1 MEQPDPGGIRMAS
14 KNPAGPRC
22 VAIVGSYLS
31 GKTTLLESILNL
43 CGATNRKGSVTDGN
57 TVGDSAPEARARN
70 MSVEANV
77 ATANYLGEEWT
88 FLDCPGSVE
97 LIQETRTNLSM
108 ADAAV
113 VVCEPGVE
121 KVLAVTRL
129 LLDLDEKGMPYTI
142 FINKIENTEAKVK
155 ETFDALQKL
164 TERPLVLREI
174 PLRDGE
180 QITGYVDLVSE
191 RAYSYKAG
199 EPSDLIE
206 IPEAE
211 SGRKDEERMILLESL
226 ADFNDA
232 LLEQLL
238 EDVVPGTDD
247 IYNDLAKD
255 FQDGLIVPV
264 FFGSAENDNGV
275 KRLMKSLRHET
286 PQLSKTLERLNIGEG
301 EAIAQ
306 VFKINNG
313 AQAGKLSMARIWRGE
328 IGDGTTLSGT
338 RVSGMFKMLGHQQ
351 NKVNNASAGEVVALG
366 RMDDIKAG
374 DVLSISGKVDSL
386 SWPTPLRPV
395 YALAIHA
402 DRRDDEVK
410 LAGALAKIVEE
421 DQSLTYG
428 PNPDTGE
435 MLLRGQGETHLRIA
449 LDRLHNRNKLE
460 VSAKLPQVAYKE
472 SIRKPISQHARH
484 KKQSGGHGQFGD
496 VHVEIK
502 PLPRGSGFQFT
513 DSITGGVVPKQYIP
527 SVENGVKEYLPR
539 GPLGFP
545 VVDVAVEL
553 TDGQFHAVDSSDQA
567 FKMAGNLAMREG
579 MPKCSPVLLEPIF
592 QINVSTP
599 TEFTSKVQRLISGR
613 RGQILGFEPK
623 AGWRSWDEVSAH
635 IPESE
640 TVDLINELRSLS
652 QGTASF
658 EWEFERLQEFSGKEA
673 DEVIAKR
680 SEAH

>member
-1 MEQPDPGGIRMAS
+1 MAS
-14 KNPAGPRC
+14 KNPSGPRC
-22 VAIVGSYLS
+22 VAIVGPYLS
-31 GKTTLLESILNL
+31 GKTTLLESVLHL
-43 CGATNRKGSVTDGN
+43 CGATNRKGNVTDGN
-57 TVGDSAPEARARN
+57 TVGDAAPEARARN
-70 MSVEANV
+70 MSVEVNV
-77 ATANYLGEEWT
+77 ATAEYLGDQWN

-97 LIQETRTNLSM
+97 LIRETHVNLLM
-108 ADAAV
+108 ADAAI

-129 LLDLDEKGMPYTI
+129 LLDLDERGMPYTI
-142 FINKIENTEAKVK
+142 FINKIDNTEAKVK
-155 ETFDALQKL
+155 ETFDALQGL
-164 TERPLVLREI
+164 TESPLVLREI
-174 PLRDGE
+174 PIRDGE
-180 QITGYVDLVSE
+180 LVTGYVDLVSE
-191 RAYSYKAG
+191 RAYSYKSG

-206 IPEAE
+206 IPETE
-211 SGRKDEERMILLESL
+211 TGRKDEERMVLLESL
-226 ADFNDA
+226 ADFNDE

-238 EDVVPGTDD
+238 EDVIPGTDEV
-247 IYNDLAKD
+247 YNNLTKDL
-255 FQDGLIVPV
+255 QEGLIVPV
-264 FFGSAENDNGV
+264 FFGSAENNNGV
-275 KRLMKSLRHET
+275 KRLLKSLRHET
-286 PQLSKTLERLNIGEG
+286 PEISHTANRLGIGDG
-301 EAIAQ
+301 EPIAQ
-306 VFKINNG
+306 VFKVNNG

-328 IGDGTTLSGT
+328 VSDGTTLNGT

-351 NKVNNASAGEVVALG
+351 IKVSKAEAGEVVALG

-374 DVLSISGKVDSL
+374 DVLSGSGNADGPA
-386 SWPTPLRPV
+386 WPAPMTPV

-402 DRRDDEVK
+402 DKRDDEVK
-410 LAGALAKIVEE
+410 LAGALAKVVEE
-421 DQSLTYG
+421 DQSLSYG

-435 MLLRGQGETHLRIA
+435 MVLRGQGETHLRIA
-449 LDRLHNRNKLE
+449 LDRLQNRNKLE
-460 VSAKLPQVAYKE
+460 VSANLPQVAYKE

-527 SVENGVKEYLPR
+527 SVENGIKEYLPR

-545 VVDVAVEL
+545 VVDIAVEL

-567 FKMAGNLAMREG
+567 FKMAGSLAMREG
-579 MPKCSPVLLEPIF
+579 MPKCNPVLLEPIF

-599 TEFTSKVQRLISGR
+599 TEFTSRVQRLISGR

-623 AGWRSWDEVSAH
+623 AGWKSWDEVSAH

-658 EWEFERLQEFSGKEA
+658 EWEFDRLQEFSGKEA
-673 DEVIAKR
+673 DDVIAKR
-680 SEAH
+680 AEAK

>member
-1 MEQPDPGGIRMAS
+1 MAS
-14 KNPAGPRC
+14 KNPSGPRC
-22 VAIVGSYLS
+22 VAIVGPYLS
-31 GKTTLLESILNL
+31 GKTTLLESILHL
-43 CGATNRKGSVTDGN
+43 CGATTRKGNVTDGN

-70 MSVEANV
+70 MSVEVNV
-77 ATANYLGEEWT
+77 ATTEYLGEQWN

-97 LIQETRTNLSM
+97 LIRETHVNLSM
-108 ADAAV
+108 ADAAI
-113 VVCEPGVE
+113 VVCEPGAE
-121 KVLAVTRL
+121 RVLAVTRL
-129 LLDLDEKGMPYTI
+129 LLDLDARGMPFII
-142 FINKIENTEAKVK
+142 FINKIDNTEAKVK
-155 ETFDALQKL
+155 ETFDALQGL
-164 TERPLVLREI
+164 TARPLVLREI
-174 PLRDGE
+174 PIRDGE

-191 RAYSYKAG
+191 KAYAYKSG

-206 IPEAE
+206 IPETE
-211 SGRKDEERMILLESL
+211 TGRKDEERMVLLESL
-226 ADFNDA
+226 ADFNDE

-238 EDVVPGTDD
+238 EDVVPGTDEV
-247 IYNDLAKD
+247 YNNLTKDL
-255 FQDGLIVPV
+255 QEGLIVPV
-264 FFGSAENDNGV
+264 FFGSAENDNGI

-286 PQLSKTLERLNIGEG
+286 PQVSHTSHRLGIGEG

-306 VFKINNG
+306 VFKVNNG
-313 AQAGKLSMARIWRGE
+313 AQAGKLSMARVWRGE
-328 IGDGTTLSGT
+328 ISDGATLNGT
-338 RVSGMFKMLGHQQ
+338 RVSGMFKMLGQQQ
-351 NKVNNASAGEVVALG
+351 NKVSKAVAGEVVALG
-366 RMDDIKAG
+366 RMDDVKAG
-374 DVLSISGKVDSL
+374 DILSASGSADGPA
-386 SWPTPLRPV
+386 WPAPMTSV

-402 DRRDDEVK
+402 DKRDDEVK
-410 LAGALAKIVEE
+410 LAGALAKVVEE
-421 DQSLTYG
+421 DQSLSYG

-435 MLLRGQGETHLRIA
+435 MVLRGQGETHLRIV
-449 LDRLHNRNKLE
+449 LDRLQNRNKLE
-460 VSAKLPQVAYKE
+460 VSANLPQVAYKE

-502 PLPRGSGFQFT
+502 PLPRGAGFQFT

-527 SVENGVKEYLPR
+527 SVENGIKEYLPR

-567 FKMAGNLAMREG
+567 FKMAGSLAMREG
-579 MPKCSPVLLEPIF
+579 MPKCNPVLLEPIF

-599 TEFTSKVQRLISGR
+599 TEFTSRVQRLISGR

-623 AGWRSWDEVSAH
+623 TGWKSWDEVSAH

-658 EWEFERLQEFSGKEA
+658 EWEFDRLQEFSGKEA
-673 DEVIAKR
+673 DDVIARRAEEKN
-680 SEAH
+680 